1 MSLFSIKK
9 MHKNIIF
16 IFLSLFTTA
25 ALWSLD
31 LTDMQDS
38 LSDKFGFS
46 IGNNEGTTNFRSLL
60 IPTGGRAESLGS
72 AFTGLADDTSYIDY
86 NPAASAILDK
96 TEIALYHN
104 SWIADSA
111 MESLIATTRFNH
123 LGLGAKINCFYVP
136 FSEYDLYGQRVANSY
151 YSESSAVLNISY
163 NLFPGYYFKGL
174 AVGMNAKVAWRS
186 VPDYTDNDT
195 GEIIANS
202 GLAQSSL
209 GIMSDI
215 GMMMQFNFLKLYNSR
230 DTNLKIGI
238 SALNLG

>member
-123 LGLGAKINCFYVP
+123 LGLGAKINCFYIAHSPSSSFFFISLHVG
-136 FSEYDLYGQRVANSY
+136 YGQETRATCITTRKT
-151 YSESSAVLNISY
+151 YSLHGGE
-163 NLFPGYYFKGL
+163 G
-174 AVGMNAKVAWRS
+174 NA
-186 VPDYTDNDT
+186 
-195 GEIIANS
+195 
-202 GLAQSSL
+202 
-209 GIMSDI
+209 
-215 GMMMQFNFLKLYNSR
+215 
-230 DTNLKIGI
+230 
-238 SALNLG
+238 